1 MGKPKTRLEADKQ
14 IAALELAKRQIIKR
28 EQEALGRAAEKAG
41 ILDLGLTESEL
52 IEVFK
57 TVVERFPAAR
67 LGEAVKTPARKVPAK
82 RAKAPEAQ
90 NAE

>member
-1 MGKPKTRLEADKQ
+1 MGKPKTRLQADKQ

-41 ILDLGLTESEL
+41 ILDLGLSEAEL

-57 TVVERFPAAR
+57 TVVERFPAASVR
-67 LGEAVKTPARKVPAK
+67 ATVKAPARTVPAK